1 MNLLRLDSRNISM
14 SFSLQQK
21 DKRKNN
27 IFPSALPREAVK
39 TPFSFQNHLDVV
51 LGSVSLP

>member
-1 MNLLRLDSRNISM
+1 M

-21 DKRKNN
+21 DKRENN
-27 IFPSALPREAVK
+27 IFLSASPREAVK
-39 TPFSFQNHLDVV
+39 IPSSFKSHLDTV